1 MFLTCRSED
10 SLAEREE
17 KRLSPLFLNSPWS
30 SLFTL
35 NKLNFHSAGTQSYF
49 QALYPSR
56 CQITAIV
63 GSDREH
69 SGIRL
74 IIVIGICKLLKTL
87 ENIPAAG
94 KKKKKKT
101 NWCTLIG
108 SVVGVRRATVSK
120 PYYLLPFNISF
131 FLNLSAVHST
141 TKYIYFLCSR
151 WSCPSEAW
159 GHLIFIR
166 FTGRTVLFLLVHIPW
181 RFILSYNFWYACM
194 FPKLQ
199 PIGWLHMEI
208 ETRLQPLCCKFEPNH
223 ELK

>member
-1 MFLTCRSED
+1 MPDYSHCGIWQRAQWDQADYSHRNLQAIKNTGEHPRCRE
-10 SLAEREE
+10 
-17 KRLSPLFLNSPWS
+17 
-30 SLFTL
+30 
-35 NKLNFHSAGTQSYF
+35 
-49 QALYPSR
+49 
-56 CQITAIV
+56 
-63 GSDREH
+63 
-69 SGIRL
+69 
-74 IIVIGICKLLKTL
+74 
-87 ENIPAAG
+87 
-94 KKKKKKT
+94 KKKKT

-223 ELK
+223 KLK